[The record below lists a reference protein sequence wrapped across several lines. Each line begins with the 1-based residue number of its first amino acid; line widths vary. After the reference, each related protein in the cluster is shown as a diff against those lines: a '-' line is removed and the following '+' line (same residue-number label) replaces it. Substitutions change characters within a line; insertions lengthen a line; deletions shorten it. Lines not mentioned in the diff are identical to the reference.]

1 MENET
6 EKWDKLKQQYPAE
19 YKEWTQSMNEIQLLD
34 DALSKAEIT
43 QDEYDSKKT
52 NLDLSLFLIETA
64 VGII

>member
-1 MENET
+1 MENEA
-6 EKWDKLKQQYPAE
+6 EKWDKLKEQYPAE
-19 YKEWTQSMNEIQLLD
+19 YKEWTQCKNEIQLLD

-52 NLDLSLFLIETA
+52 NLDVSLFLIEMA